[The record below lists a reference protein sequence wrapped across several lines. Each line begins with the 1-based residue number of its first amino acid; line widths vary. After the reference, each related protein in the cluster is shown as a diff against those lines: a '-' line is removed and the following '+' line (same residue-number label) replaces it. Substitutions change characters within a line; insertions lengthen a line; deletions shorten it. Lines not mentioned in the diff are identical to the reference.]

1 MFIAVLTYQKPLD
14 LVEENLEG
22 HNQYLDKNY
31 KLGNF
36 IFSGR
41 RKPRVGGVIL
51 INEDSENKVLDI
63 IKEDPFYVKKI
74 AKYELIDFVPS
85 KYAEEFKT
93 FVK

>member
-1 MFIAVLTYQKPLD
+1 MFFAVLTYQKSLE
-14 LVEENLEG
+14 LVEENLEA

-31 KLGNF
+31 KLGHF

-51 INEDSENKVLDI
+51 INQDSEDKVLEI
-63 IKEDPFYVKKI
+63 IKEDPFYVKEI

-85 KYAEEFKT
+85 KHAEGFKT
-93 FVK
+93 FIK